1 MYNIIRKREEPSEE
15 RKACKMSI
23 VKFGRQW
30 VIKTAEDYEK
40 ALQILEGND
49 FIAEMGEG
57 LDQWRR
63 EKAEIARQRADVTRQ
78 AEALGII

>member
-1 MYNIIRKREEPSEE
+1 
-15 RKACKMSI
+15 MSI